1 MLEIKNRYRKAY
13 RVLIY
18 DILDCI
24 QFNSYNTKEHNH
36 HA

>member
-18 DILDCI
+18 DILDYA
-24 QFNSYNTKEHNH
+24 QFNSHNSKG
-36 HA
+36 A

>member
-1 MLEIKNRYRKAY
+1 MLKSENCYRKAY

-18 DILDCI
+18 DILFLNAV
-24 QFNSYNTKEHNH
+24 QLTTQKEHNN